1 MQRPTIRCWR
11 LAPQSAN
18 LVVRMPLCF
27 SFKVADT
34 SVQYNTFPGDR
45 LNDFGFNID
54 TFYRYPS
61 KSDKGRKDFF

>member
-1 MQRPTIRCWR
+1 MQR
-11 LAPQSAN
+11 
-18 LVVRMPLCF
+18 